1 MMRWAYILI
10 RAVDLKYEI
19 ISTPSRRAT
28 AGGGMRLRSAPAVNG
43 PWKDFIINIHCLSF
57 RLSEANGEI

>member
-19 ISTPSRRAT
+19 LSTPSRRAT
-28 AGGGMRLRSAPAVNG
+28 AGGGMRLRSAAPAAA
-43 PWKDFIINIHCLSF
+43 LL
-57 RLSEANGEI
+57 RLPSGSLADAPLRP